1 MALKGHAPSHD
12 RPAVFMLD
20 LNVPREDAEP
30 STSSEVYGVRRRE
43 FIVMFGG
50 ATAWPVAVRSQQRA
64 PKMVVGYLSGGSP
77 GFSAPYVA
85 AFLDGLREAGY
96 VEGEGLQIEYRWAEG
111 RYDRLPTLTAD
122 FVNQKVDLIATSGG
136 DLAAHAAKKATSS
149 IPVVSAVGGDPVADG
164 LVASL
169 NRPGRN
175 LTGINFFAV
184 ELSPK
189 RLELI
194 CELVPQAGVIG
205 LLVNPQNSNSTHVVH
220 EVTRAAHNR
229 GVRLEIENA
238 SSDGEIDAAFV
249 TLASSRAEGVIVDP
263 DHFID
268 SRREKLVALAATQ
281 AIPAIYGFRELTA
294 GGGLMSYGV
303 SLAAVYRQLGAYA
316 GRVLKGASPADL
328 PVQRPTKFELVINL
342 KTANALGLTIPPK
355 LLARADEV
363 IE

>member
-1 MALKGHAPSHD
+1 M
-12 RPAVFMLD
+12 
-20 LNVPREDAEP
+20 
-30 STSSEVYGVRRRE
+30 RRRE
-43 FIVMFGG
+43 LIWCFAGVIAAPRVS
-50 ATAWPVAVRSQQRA
+50 AQERSH
-64 PKMVVGYLSGGSP
+64 VIGYLSGGAA

-85 AFLDGLREAGY
+85 AFGRGLKDAGY
-96 VEGEGLQIEYRWAEG
+96 AEGQNLSIEYRWAEG
-111 RYDRLPTLTAD
+111 RYERLPDLAAD
-122 FVNQKVDLIATSGG
+122 LVARKVDIIVTSGG
-136 DLAAHAAKKATSS
+136 DVSAHAARNATSAV
-149 IPVVSAVGGDPVADG
+149 PVVFAAGGDPVADR

-169 NRPGRN
+169 NHPGRN

-238 SSDGEIDAAFV
+238 SSDREIDAAFV

-281 AIPAIYGFRELTA
+281 AIPAIYGLRELTA

-316 GRVLKGASPADL
+316 GRVLGGAAPAEL
-328 PVQRPTKFELVINL
+328 PVQRPTTFELVINMR
-342 KTANALGLTIPPK
+342 TAKALGLSLPPT